1 MTDDRDRPTASTADA
16 DIPHD
21 VAAWIDEHDPDV
33 APTDPSAGVLDEQ
46 RAEHE
51 PDERVANEAVGQLVN
66 NTGDDG
72 GAATG

>member
-1 MTDDRDRPTASTADA
+1 MTSTPDEV
-16 DIPHD
+16 PHD
-21 VAAWIDEHDPDV
+21 VAAWIDEHDPPELAVLDDV
-33 APTDPSAGVLDEQ
+33 APAEALAEQ

-51 PDERVANEAVGQLVN
+51 PDRTAVTEVNEALGRLVN